1 MISEERYVQLVG
13 NVLEINLEDNNDQ
26 KESILSPVN
35 ENQYIVAGPGSGKTT
50 VLVLKILKYIFVD
63 DIDLENIVVTTFT
76 KKAAR
81 ELKDRIYSWF
91 NLLADELEWDVQF
104 NFDNFLI
111 GTLDSIAEEVVSEH
125 ADVEIIDN
133 FTSSAIMMQNL
144 LTDERNNDKGL
155 KQFIKKLKNNQGGLS
170 PSDMNNQIQSIR
182 ERIYYDMIDKKQLK
196 ENAERESVVFE
207 IIDDYLNQLNSRNV
221 MDYAMLEE
229 KFYEILND
237 GVVDSF
243 KDTSVLL
250 IDEYQD
256 TNLLQEAIYFKLA
269 EYVKN
274 NNGNITVVGDDDQ
287 SLYRFR
293 GATITLF
300 TDYSERIEEKVGI
313 KPKTIFLHDNYRS
326 TKSIIDFTNEFIK
339 LDDRY
344 QLSRTSNKPEIS
356 PTRMTD
362 DGLPVMGMFRNN
374 LEELSTDLTELIYD
388 LKLNHDYS
396 VERHGKNY
404 DISLK
409 KSNPSIALLT
419 NSPKEISAYNKK
431 RLPYYIRDSLSYKD
445 ENITV
450 FNPRGQSI
458 ENTEI
463 VSLLCGLILQ
473 SIDPDSLTQD
483 SLDNLPPHTKKTLKS
498 WRKEVR
504 EYVAESNKQL
514 PEFGEKVNM
523 NELLE
528 DIMDECSM
536 LATETSE
543 SKIYYDMVLETII
556 QTDNAINDDG
566 LLTVNQIFWHILVPI
581 ASGAIDVD
589 DDMFDVDLEDNLN
602 IMSIHQ
608 SKGLEFDI
616 VIVDVGSDIFNNS
629 SSSAFKRFPKRGGLT
644 FNIENYLK
652 DYSTVSYDYDEISG
666 LDKEFNDLI
675 RRYFVAYTRAKSI
688 LILVGLNSMRYGFK
702 GDFQDK
708 IYIENVATGWSRD
721 KVWHWDSLNNLLNI

>member
-1 MISEERYVQLVG
+1 MISEEKYVTLIKD
-13 NVLEINLEDNNDQ
+13 VLEINLDDNLDQ

-63 DIDLENIVVTTFT
+63 DIELKNIIVTTFT

-81 ELKDRIYSWF
+81 ELKERIWAWY
-91 NLLADELEWDVQF
+91 NLLADELDYSVNF

-111 GTLDSIAEEVVSEH
+111 GTLDSIAEEIVSEH
-125 ADVEIIDN
+125 MGVEIIDN

-144 LTDERNNDKGL
+144 LTDRRNDDKGL
-155 KQFIKKLKNNQGGLS
+155 KQFIKKLNNNHANLS
-170 PSDMNNQIQSIR
+170 PSEMNNQIQSIR
-182 ERIYYDMIDKKQLK
+182 ERIYYDMINKEELK
-196 ENAERESVVFE
+196 NNATRESVVFD
-207 IIDDYLNQLNSRNV
+207 IIDDYLDQLNSRNV

-229 KFYEILND
+229 KFYEILNREF
-237 GVVDSF
+237 VDSF
-243 KDTSVLL
+243 KDISVLL

-269 EYVKN
+269 EYVKA

-293 GATITLF
+293 GATINLF
-300 TDYSERIEEKVGI
+300 TEYPERIKNEVGI
-313 KPKTIFLHDNYRS
+313 SPKTIFLHNNYRS
-326 TKSIIDFTNEFIK
+326 TKAIIDFTNEYIN

-344 QLSRTSNKPEIS
+344 QVSRTTNKPEIM
-356 PTRMTD
+356 PTNDTKT
-362 DGLPVMGMFRNN
+362 GLPVMGMFRNN

-388 LKLNHDYS
+388 LKLNHDYF
-396 VERHGKNY
+396 VERNGQKY

-419 NSPKEISAYNKK
+419 NSPKEVTAYNNK

-458 ENTEI
+458 ETSEI

-473 SIDPDSLTQD
+473 SIDPTSITENN
-483 SLDNLPPHTKKTLKS
+483 LDNLPPHTRKTLRS
-498 WRKEVR
+498 WRKHVQ
-504 EYVAESNKQL
+504 EYIEETNKQL
-514 PEFGEKVNM
+514 PEFDEKVNM

-528 DIMDECSM
+528 DIKEECST
-536 LATETSE
+536 LSEESSET
-543 SKIYYDMVLETII
+543 KLYFDMIVETIV
-556 QTDNAINDDG
+556 QTDKAINEDG

-581 ASGAIDVD
+581 ASGAIDID

-616 VIVDVGSDIFNNS
+616 VIVDVGSDIFSNS
-629 SSSAFKRFPKRGGLT
+629 SSTAFKRFPKRGGVTYNL
-644 FNIENYLK
+644 ENYLK
-652 DYSTVSYDYDEISG
+652 DYSMVSYDYDKISG